1 MTTIKTLLVICNN
14 CGSDSYEEIATSK
27 DFEYET
33 CNNEFTFVRCT
44 SCGLVYL
51 QNRPCTSELSVI
63 YPPDYIPY
71 HFNEYLGPLIA
82 GFRNFVQKSKIQA
95 IAHYAQPECTIID
108 VGCGSGELLRI
119 AKKLGDSSWHL
130 IGVDFAEEAMINL
143 KRFNIEGRQGR
154 FETMSWEKSLLPQVI
169 VMNQVIEH
177 LDDPFQ
183 VVACAFDLLQPGG
196 VLIIETPSIEGW
208 DAKLFQ
214 KRYWGGWHTPRHWN
228 LYDQHTLE
236 FLLKKHGFEI
246 VETTYLLSPNFW
258 LQSLHHLIVDRL
270 AMPRLARFFDV
281 SFLPALV
288 IATGVDYI
296 QKSLHNRTSNFRIVG
311 RKPKSYNLI

>member
-1 MTTIKTLLVICNN
+1 MTTIKTTQVTCNN
-14 CGSDSYEEIATSK
+14 CGSDSYEEIARTK

-33 CNNEFTFVRCT
+33 CENEFIFVRCT

-51 QNRPCTSELSVI
+51 QNRPCTSELSII
-63 YPPDYIPY
+63 YPSDYIPY
-71 HFNEYLGPLIA
+71 HFNEYLGSLIA
-82 GFRNFVQKSKIQA
+82 SLRNFVQKRKIKA

-119 AKKLGDSSWHL
+119 AQKFGDTSWRL

-143 KRFNIEGRQGR
+143 KRFNIEGQRGR
-154 FETMSWEKSLLPQVI
+154 FETMNWEESLLPQVI

-177 LDDPFQ
+177 LDNPFQ
-183 VVACAFDLLQPGG
+183 VVARAFELLQPEG
-196 VLIIETPSIEGW
+196 VLVIETPSIEGW
-208 DAKLFQ
+208 DAQLFQ

-228 LYDQHTLE
+228 LYDQNTLE
-236 FLLKKHGFEI
+236 FLLRKNGFEI

-258 LQSLHHLIVDRL
+258 LQSLHHLIVERL

-281 SFLPALV
+281 SFLPALA
-288 IATGVDYI
+288 IATVGDYI
-296 QKSLHNRTSNFRIVG
+296 QKTLRKRTSNFRMVG
-311 RKPKSYNLI
+311 RKPKFN